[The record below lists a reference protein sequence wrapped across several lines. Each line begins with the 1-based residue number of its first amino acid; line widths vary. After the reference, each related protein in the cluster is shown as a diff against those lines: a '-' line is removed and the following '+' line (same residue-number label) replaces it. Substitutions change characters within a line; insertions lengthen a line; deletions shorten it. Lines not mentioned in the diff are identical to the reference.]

1 VETPL
6 EPSLLEIRRLPE
18 VLGECGVA
26 LDRFQYR
33 VNIAFVIVNSVK
45 KNNKIVRNFVS
56 SVSTRPLLCILVF
69 YLSNCNI

>member
-45 KNNKIVRNFVS
+45 KKTIKLLEILFHLFLPDHC
-56 SVSTRPLLCILVF
+56 SVF
-69 YLSNCNI
+69 